1 VKLWLDQMLPR
12 RLCAPIGEWTG
23 CEVWHVG
30 TEYREDEDIFHAA
43 RAAHA
48 TVLTT
53 DSDFVSLLE
62 RLGAPPQL
70 IWLRVGNCSN
80 QELERILKAT
90 LPTVLEMLA
99 KGEPIVEVTG
109 AVGPRESSQ

>member
-1 VKLWLDQMLPR
+1 VRILLDESLPR
-12 RLCAPIGEWTG
+12 TLTRHFSGVVVETVFDRGWSGVKNGELLRRAA
-23 CEVWHVG
+23 ESF
-30 TEYREDEDIFHAA
+30 DAA

-48 TVLTT
+48 TVLTK

-90 LPTVLEMLA
+90 LPTVL
-99 KGEPIVEVTG
+99 
-109 AVGPRESSQ
+109 